1 VREKINRKLKNIDV
15 MKNYNELQLTDFM
28 YLNSVNL
35 DKTLKEHLD
44 ESDLG
49 EIVRMRRISKSL
61 ILSTSYWFLS
71 KEEVEFRNSNNQIV
85 LERIKIIDDYLIEN
99 YSDEVKDFI
108 EYEGEIINKSE
119 ILVLVWEDEDCREE
133 GLNYQLDG
141 SDFEG
146 DDFDEIIES
155 IKEFYEDEIERNE
168 GCIEV
173 EVNEKPILH
182 ISPDSDNEWVV
193 VK

>member
-1 VREKINRKLKNIDV
+1 

-28 YLNSVNL
+28 YLNSINL

-44 ESDLG
+44 ESNLG

-71 KEEVEFRNSNNQIV
+71 KEEVEFRNSNNQKV
-85 LERIKIIDDYLIEN
+85 LERIKLIDDYLMDN

-108 EYEGEIINKSE
+108 EYEGEIINKSDV
-119 ILVLVWEDEDCREE
+119 LVLVWEDEDCRDE
-133 GLNYQLDG
+133 GINYEMDG
-141 SDFEG
+141 SDFESK
-146 DDFDEIIES
+146 DFDSLVDS
-155 IKEFYEDEIERNE
+155 IRKFYEDEIESFE

-173 EVNEKPILH
+173 EINGNPILH
-182 ISPDSDNEWVV
+182 ISPDSNNEWEVI
-193 VK
+193 K